1 MGKIKTELKN
11 LYEDLLNR
19 KFTDRVKVATA
30 ALSCVVIV
38 AAFSALLITAGCK
51 NKNEETT
58 AQNTVEAGESESAS
72 ETGDI
77 KEQTMLSGNE
87 LGGSSESVSD
97 SKDENVLDETEDA
110 GEEYIDETLF
120 LGDSNTVRMMNYGIT
135 SLKNT
140 LAVVGMGI
148 QSVKTLKCIQ
158 FEGYS
163 SPITMVEA
171 VKLLKPR
178 RIIITFGTNNA
189 NGMSVDDFIKKY
201 EEALDAVKQAE
212 PSADILIN
220 SIPPIAQKNS
230 YPSLSQNSI
239 DKFNNA
245 LIKMAAERGYK
256 YIDSASVMKDA
267 ATGYAKEGYT
277 VNDGIHISESGFAA
291 MFTYIR
297 THSHVVKDTTPRP
310 ETPLPKQVKATYVVD
325 SNGKMNNDPEAYKEM
340 SEVTAEQQEA
350 LKKALEETA
359 RQLEESKKAQCQHT
373 NHRKETVSEATES
386 STGKIKYICNDC
398 GYIYEETIPKK
409 QSTSSST
416 SSAASHSHSY
426 SSSVYKEATVNE
438 EGVMR
443 YKCSCGDYYDKPIP
457 KIVVQTPSTSTSSS
471 VTTST
476 SSSVT
481 TSTTVV
487 ETQPSTSTTDTPV
500 TPEPTPEPTPE
511 QPPEQ
516 PQPPSTSTTDIT
528 ETPSE
533 NTPPEPTQDSTS
545 EPEPETTEE
554 QTQESG

>member
-58 AQNTVEAGESESAS
+58 AQSTVEAGDNESVS

-373 NHRKETVSEATES
+373 NYRKETVSEATES

-416 SSAASHSHSY
+416 SSTASHTHSY

-443 YKCSCGDYYDKPIP
+443 YKCSCGEYYDKPIP

-487 ETQPSTSTTDTPV
+487 ETQPSTSTTDIPV
-500 TPEPTPEPTPE
+500 TPEPTPEPE
-511 QPPEQ
+511 
-516 PQPPSTSTTDIT
+516 TT
-528 ETPSE
+528 
-533 NTPPEPTQDSTS
+533 PEPTTETDSTS
-545 EPEPETTEE
+545 ETESETTEE
-554 QTQESG
+554 QTQ

>member
-58 AQNTVEAGESESAS
+58 AQSTVEAGESESAS

-359 RQLEESKKAQCQHT
+359 KQLEQSKKAQCQHT

-416 SSAASHSHSY
+416 SSAASHTHSY

-443 YKCSCGDYYDKPIP
+443 YKCSCGEYYDKSIP

-487 ETQPSTSTTDTPV
+487 ETQPSTSTTDIPV
-500 TPEPTPEPTPE
+500 TPEPTPEPA
-511 QPPEQ
+511 
-516 PQPPSTSTTDIT
+516 QPPSTSTTDIP
-528 ETPSE
+528 EQ
-533 NTPPEPTQDSTS
+533 PPEPTPEPETTPEPTTETDSTS
-545 EPEPETTEE
+545 ETESETTEE
-554 QTQESG
+554 QTQ

>member
-58 AQNTVEAGESESAS
+58 AQSTVEAGDNESVS

-359 RQLEESKKAQCQHT
+359 KQLEESKKAQCQHT

-416 SSAASHSHSY
+416 SSSASHTHSY

-443 YKCSCGDYYDKPIP
+443 YKCSCGEYYDKPIP

-487 ETQPSTSTTDTPV
+487 ETQPSTSTTDIPV
-500 TPEPTPEPTPE
+500 TPEPTPEPEPEPTPE
-511 QPPEQ
+511 
-516 PQPPSTSTTDIT
+516 PSTSTTDIL

-533 NTPPEPTQDSTS
+533 PTQDPTS
-545 EPEPETTEE
+545 EPEPETVPEP
-554 QTQESG
+554 ESEATP

>member
-58 AQNTVEAGESESAS
+58 AQSTVEAGESESAS

-359 RQLEESKKAQCQHT
+359 KQLEESKKAQCQHT

-416 SSAASHSHSY
+416 SSAASHTHSY

-443 YKCSCGDYYDKPIP
+443 YKCSCGEYYDKSIP
-457 KIVVQTPSTSTSSS
+457 KIVVQTPS
-471 VTTST
+471 TST

-500 TPEPTPEPTPE
+500 TPEPTPEQPPE
-511 QPPEQ
+511 QPPE
-516 PQPPSTSTTDIT
+516 P
-528 ETPSE
+528 E
-533 NTPPEPTQDSTS
+533 PEPTPEPETTPEPTTETDSTS
-545 EPEPETTEE
+545 EPEPEAAP
-554 QTQESG
+554 

>member
-58 AQNTVEAGESESAS
+58 AQSTVEAGDNESVS

-359 RQLEESKKAQCQHT
+359 KQLEESKKAQCQHT

-416 SSAASHSHSY
+416 SSAASHTHSY

-443 YKCSCGDYYDKPIP
+443 YKCSCGEYYDKPIP

-500 TPEPTPEPTPE
+500 TPEPTLEPT
-511 QPPEQ
+511 
-516 PQPPSTSTTDIT
+516 QPPSTSTTDIP
-528 ETPSE
+528 EQ
-533 NTPPEPTQDSTS
+533 PPEPTPDPTTEPTTETDSTS
-545 EPEPETTEE
+545 ETESETTEE
-554 QTQESG
+554 QTQ

>member
-58 AQNTVEAGESESAS
+58 AQSTVEAGES

-359 RQLEESKKAQCQHT
+359 KQLEESKKAQCQHT

-416 SSAASHSHSY
+416 SSSASHTHSY

-487 ETQPSTSTTDTPV
+487 ETPPSTSTTDTPV
-500 TPEPTPEPTPE
+500 TPEPTPEPAP
-511 QPPEQ
+511 
-516 PQPPSTSTTDIT
+516 
-528 ETPSE
+528 
-533 NTPPEPTQDSTS
+533 
-545 EPEPETTEE
+545 EPEPQPSPEPEPQPSPE
-554 QTQESG
+554 PEPQPSPEPEPAPESEAEPE

>member
-58 AQNTVEAGESESAS
+58 AQSTVEVGESESVS

-416 SSAASHSHSY
+416 SSTASHTHSY

-487 ETQPSTSTTDTPV
+487 ETQPSTSTTDIPV
-500 TPEPTPEPTPE
+500 TPEPTPEP
-511 QPPEQ
+511 
-516 PQPPSTSTTDIT
+516 PQEPTQQPSTSTTDIP

-533 NTPPEPTQDSTS
+533 PTQDPTS
-545 EPEPETTEE
+545 ETEQETASE
-554 QTQESG
+554 QTQEPESEAAP

>member
-58 AQNTVEAGESESAS
+58 AQSTVEAGDNESVS

-359 RQLEESKKAQCQHT
+359 KQLEESKKAQCQHT

-416 SSAASHSHSY
+416 SSTASHTHSY

-443 YKCSCGDYYDKPIP
+443 YKCSCGEYYDKPIP

-487 ETQPSTSTTDTPV
+487 ETQPSTSTTDIPV
-500 TPEPTPEPTPE
+500 TPEPTPEPT
-511 QPPEQ
+511 
-516 PQPPSTSTTDIT
+516 QPPSTSTTDIP
-528 ETPSE
+528 EQ
-533 NTPPEPTQDSTS
+533 PPEPTPDPTTEPTTETDSTS
-545 EPEPETTEE
+545 ETESETTEE
-554 QTQESG
+554 QTQ

>member
-58 AQNTVEAGESESAS
+58 AQSTVEAGESESAS

-359 RQLEESKKAQCQHT
+359 RQLEQSKKAQCQHT

-386 STGKIKYICNDC
+386 STGKIRYICNDC

-416 SSAASHSHSY
+416 SSSASHTHSY

-443 YKCSCGDYYDKPIP
+443 YKCSCGEYYDKPIP

-487 ETQPSTSTTDTPV
+487 ETQPSTSTTDIPV
-500 TPEPTPEPTPE
+500 TPEPTPNPTPE

-516 PQPPSTSTTDIT
+516 PSEPEQP
-528 ETPSE
+528 
-533 NTPPEPTQDSTS
+533 QDPTS
-545 EPEPETTEE
+545 EPEPETAPEPSTSTTDTLETVPE
-554 QTQESG
+554 QTQ

>member
-1 MGKIKTELKN
+1 M
-11 LYEDLLNR
+11 
-19 KFTDRVKVATA
+19 ATA

-58 AQNTVEAGESESAS
+58 AQSTVEAGESESAS

-359 RQLEESKKAQCQHT
+359 RQIEESKKAQCQHT
-373 NHRKETVSEATES
+373 NYRKETVSEATES

-416 SSAASHSHSY
+416 SSSASHTHSY

-476 SSSVT
+476 
-481 TSTTVV
+481 TVV

-500 TPEPTPEPTPE
+500 TPPVNTEPEPPQEPTPNLTPE
-511 QPPEQ
+511 PE
-516 PQPPSTSTTDIT
+516 PQPS
-528 ETPSE
+528 
-533 NTPPEPTQDSTS
+533 PEPEPQPSPEPEPQPSLES
-545 EPEPETTEE
+545 EPEPEPQPSPE
-554 QTQESG
+554 

>member
-58 AQNTVEAGESESAS
+58 AQSTVEAGDNESVS

-359 RQLEESKKAQCQHT
+359 KQLEESKKAQCQHT

-416 SSAASHSHSY
+416 SSSASHTHSY

-487 ETQPSTSTTDTPV
+487 ETQPSTSTTDIPV
-500 TPEPTPEPTPE
+500 TPEPTPEPT
-511 QPPEQ
+511 
-516 PQPPSTSTTDIT
+516 QPPSTSTTNIP
-528 ETPSE
+528 EQ
-533 NTPPEPTQDSTS
+533 PPEPTPEPETTPEPTTETDSTS
-545 EPEPETTEE
+545 EPEPEAAP
-554 QTQESG
+554 

>member
-58 AQNTVEAGESESAS
+58 AQSTVEAGESESAS

-359 RQLEESKKAQCQHT
+359 RQIEESKKAQCQHT
-373 NHRKETVSEATES
+373 NYRKEIVSEATES

-416 SSAASHSHSY
+416 SSTASHTHSY

-487 ETQPSTSTTDTPV
+487 ETQPSTSTTDIPV
-500 TPEPTPEPTPE
+500 IPEPTPEPT
-511 QPPEQ
+511 
-516 PQPPSTSTTDIT
+516 QPPSTSTTDIP
-528 ETPSE
+528 EQ
-533 NTPPEPTQDSTS
+533 PPEPTPEPETTPEPTTETDSTS
-545 EPEPETTEE
+545 EPEPEAAP
-554 QTQESG
+554 

>member
-58 AQNTVEAGESESAS
+58 AQSTVEAGESESAS

-97 SKDENVLDETEDA
+97 SKDENVLDKTEDA

-359 RQLEESKKAQCQHT
+359 KQLEESKKAQCQHT

-416 SSAASHSHSY
+416 SSAASHTHSY

-487 ETQPSTSTTDTPV
+487 ETQPSTSTTDIPV
-500 TPEPTPEPTPE
+500 TPEPTPEPT
-511 QPPEQ
+511 
-516 PQPPSTSTTDIT
+516 QPPSTSTTDIP
-528 ETPSE
+528 EQ
-533 NTPPEPTQDSTS
+533 PPEPTPEPETTPEPTTETDSTS
-545 EPEPETTEE
+545 EPEPEAAP
-554 QTQESG
+554 

>member
-58 AQNTVEAGESESAS
+58 AQSTVEVGESESVS

-359 RQLEESKKAQCQHT
+359 KQLEESKKAQCQHT
-373 NHRKETVSEATES
+373 NHRKETVLDATES

-416 SSAASHSHSY
+416 SSAASHTHSY

-443 YKCSCGDYYDKPIP
+443 YKCSCGDY
-457 KIVVQTPSTSTSSS
+457 
-471 VTTST
+471 
-476 SSSVT
+476 
-481 TSTTVV
+481 
-487 ETQPSTSTTDTPV
+487 
-500 TPEPTPEPTPE
+500 
-511 QPPEQ
+511 
-516 PQPPSTSTTDIT
+516 
-528 ETPSE
+528 
-533 NTPPEPTQDSTS
+533 
-545 EPEPETTEE
+545 
-554 QTQESG
+554 

>member
-58 AQNTVEAGESESAS
+58 AQSTVEAGESESAS

-163 SPITMVEA
+163 APITMAEA

-201 EEALDAVKQAE
+201 EEALEAIKGAE
-212 PSADILIN
+212 PDVDILIN
-220 SIPPIAQKNS
+220 SIPPIAKKNS

-359 RQLEESKKAQCQHT
+359 RQLEQSKKAQCQHT
-373 NHRKETVSEATES
+373 NHRKEIVSEATES
-386 STGKIKYICNDC
+386 ETGKIRYICNDC

-416 SSAASHSHSY
+416 SSTASHTHSY
-426 SSSVYKEATVNE
+426 SSSVFKEATVNE

-443 YKCSCGDYYDKPIP
+443 YKCSCGEYYDKPIP

-476 SSSVT
+476 
-481 TSTTVV
+481 TVV
-487 ETQPSTSTTDTPV
+487 ETQPSTSTTDIPV
-500 TPEPTPEPTPE
+500 IPEPTPEPT
-511 QPPEQ
+511 
-516 PQPPSTSTTDIT
+516 QPPSTSTTDIP
-528 ETPSE
+528 EQ
-533 NTPPEPTQDSTS
+533 PPEPEPEPTPEPEATPEPTTETDSTS
-545 EPEPETTEE
+545 EPEPEAAP
-554 QTQESG
+554 

>member
-58 AQNTVEAGESESAS
+58 AQSTVEAGESENAS

-359 RQLEESKKAQCQHT
+359 RQIEESKKAQCQHT

-416 SSAASHSHSY
+416 SSSASHTHSY

-500 TPEPTPEPTPE
+500 TPPVNTEPEPPQEPTPNLTPE
-511 QPPEQ
+511 PEQ
-516 PQPPSTSTTDIT
+516 PQEPTS
-528 ETPSE
+528 
-533 NTPPEPTQDSTS
+533 EPTQDPTS
-545 EPEPETTEE
+545 EPEQETDSE
-554 QTQESG
+554 QTQESETEAAQ

>member
-58 AQNTVEAGESESAS
+58 AQSTVEAGESESAS

-359 RQLEESKKAQCQHT
+359 KQLEESKKAQCQHT

-416 SSAASHSHSY
+416 SSAASHTHSY

-476 SSSVT
+476 
-481 TSTTVV
+481 TVV
-487 ETQPSTSTTDTPV
+487 ETPPSTSTTDTPV
-500 TPEPTPEPTPE
+500 TPEPTPEPT
-511 QPPEQ
+511 
-516 PQPPSTSTTDIT
+516 QPPSTSTTDI
-528 ETPSE
+528 PA
-533 NTPPEPTQDSTS
+533 TPPENTAPDSTQDSTS
-545 EPEPETTEE
+545 ETEPETAPEPSTSTTDTPETVPE
-554 QTQESG
+554 QTQ

>member
-58 AQNTVEAGESESAS
+58 AQSTVEAGESESAS

-416 SSAASHSHSY
+416 
-426 SSSVYKEATVNE
+426 
-438 EGVMR
+438 
-443 YKCSCGDYYDKPIP
+443 
-457 KIVVQTPSTSTSSS
+457 
-471 VTTST
+471 
-476 SSSVT
+476 
-481 TSTTVV
+481 
-487 ETQPSTSTTDTPV
+487 
-500 TPEPTPEPTPE
+500 
-511 QPPEQ
+511 
-516 PQPPSTSTTDIT
+516 
-528 ETPSE
+528 
-533 NTPPEPTQDSTS
+533 
-545 EPEPETTEE
+545 
-554 QTQESG
+554 

>member
-58 AQNTVEAGESESAS
+58 AQSTVEAGDNESVS

-359 RQLEESKKAQCQHT
+359 KQLEQSKKAQCQHT

-416 SSAASHSHSY
+416 SSSASHTHSY

-487 ETQPSTSTTDTPV
+487 ETQPSTSTTDIPV
-500 TPEPTPEPTPE
+500 TPEPTPEPT
-511 QPPEQ
+511 
-516 PQPPSTSTTDIT
+516 QPPSTSTTDIP
-528 ETPSE
+528 EQ
-533 NTPPEPTQDSTS
+533 PPEPEPEPTPEPETTPEPTTETDSTS
-545 EPEPETTEE
+545 EPEPEAAP
-554 QTQESG
+554 

>member
-58 AQNTVEAGESESAS
+58 AQSTVEAGDNESVS

-359 RQLEESKKAQCQHT
+359 KQLEESKKAQCQHT

-416 SSAASHSHSY
+416 SSTASHTHSY

-487 ETQPSTSTTDTPV
+487 ETQPSTSTTDIPV
-500 TPEPTPEPTPE
+500 IPEPTPEPT
-511 QPPEQ
+511 
-516 PQPPSTSTTDIT
+516 QPPSTSTTDIP
-528 ETPSE
+528 ETPPE

-554 QTQESG
+554 QTQESE

>member
-58 AQNTVEAGESESAS
+58 AQSTVEAGDNESVS

-359 RQLEESKKAQCQHT
+359 KQLEESKKAQCQHT

-386 STGKIKYICNDC
+386 STGKIRYICNDC

-416 SSAASHSHSY
+416 SSTASHTHSY

-487 ETQPSTSTTDTPV
+487 ETQPSTSTTDIPV
-500 TPEPTPEPTPE
+500 TPEPTPEPT
-511 QPPEQ
+511 
-516 PQPPSTSTTDIT
+516 QPPSTSTTDIP
-528 ETPSE
+528 EQ
-533 NTPPEPTQDSTS
+533 PPEPTPDPTTEPTTETDSTS
-545 EPEPETTEE
+545 ETESETTEE
-554 QTQESG
+554 QTQ

>member
-58 AQNTVEAGESESAS
+58 AQSTVEAGDNESVS

-359 RQLEESKKAQCQHT
+359 KQLEESKKAQCQHT

-416 SSAASHSHSY
+416 SSTASHTHSY

-471 VTTST
+471 ETTST

-487 ETQPSTSTTDTPV
+487 ETQPSTSTTDIPV
-500 TPEPTPEPTPE
+500 TPEPTPEPT
-511 QPPEQ
+511 
-516 PQPPSTSTTDIT
+516 QPPSTSTTDIP
-528 ETPSE
+528 EQ
-533 NTPPEPTQDSTS
+533 PPEPTPDPTTEPTTETDSTS
-545 EPEPETTEE
+545 ETESETTEE
-554 QTQESG
+554 QTQ